1 VCRGIGGWQDGVCET
16 ICRWSCLWG
25 SCHTD
30 RRFALEGLV
39 VNAVCAL
46 WRAVMLPSVRAF
58 AGTPFT
64 LHLCRDERT
73 LCRRRRSY
81 WCLFFKVCA
90 VMSMHVLPAVYTD
103 GAYYCWSVLAPVNS
117 WQTRERIRSR
127 KPESGRER
135 EQGSARGCGRSQ
147 WRYARMKSD
156 WVRGTW
162 REGSARG
169 VR

>member
-1 VCRGIGGWQDGVCET
+1 MCRGIGGWQDGVCET

-46 WRAVMLPSVRAF
+46 WRAVMLPSVRALQELPSRCICVVMSARC
-58 AGTPFT
+58 AGGVAFIGG
-64 LHLCRDERT
+64 
-73 LCRRRRSY
+73 
-81 WCLFFKVCA
+81 LFFKVCA

-156 WVRGTW
+156 WARGTC

>member
-1 VCRGIGGWQDGVCET
+1 MCRGIGGWQDGVCET

-81 WCLFFKVCA
+81 WRSLLQGLRGNEHARAACGVHGWC
-90 VMSMHVLPAVYTD
+90 VLLLVRISSGELVADPREDPFEETRKWS
-103 GAYYCWSVLAPVNS
+103 GAG
-117 WQTRERIRSR
+117 TRKRTGLRAQPME
-127 KPESGRER
+127 
-135 EQGSARGCGRSQ
+135 
-147 WRYARMKSD
+147 
-156 WVRGTW
+156 VRPY
-162 REGSARG
+162 E
-169 VR
+169 V